1 MSPPSTDLTALLL
14 AGGRSRRFGTDKAR
28 AEVNGRPMLQRVYEV
43 ARDLTQHVLLSIR
56 ADGDFYFDLVPPAVP
71 RLLDPVP
78 DAGPLAGLVAGLRA
92 AQTPW
97 LLALACDL
105 PFLTKETLQPLFA
118 ARTADVTAVV
128 PVTSKGHRQPLC
140 ALYQVAAVRPVAEAQ
155 LAAGRYTLQALL
167 DRLSLATLSLPDE
180 SLRNV
185 NAPDDLRLGR
195 IGSR

>member
-1 MSPPSTDLTALLL
+1 MPPLNTDLTALLL

-28 AEVNGRPMLQRVYEV
+28 AEVNGRPMLQRVYDV
-43 ARDLTQHVLLSIR
+43 ARRFTPHVLLSVR

-78 DAGPLAGLVAGLRA
+78 DAGPLAGLVAGLRTA
-92 AQTPW
+92 RTPW

-105 PFLTKETLQPLFA
+105 PFLTKEALQPLLE

-128 PVTSKGHRQPLC
+128 PITSDGYRQPLC
-140 ALYQVAAVRPVAEAQ
+140 ALYHVAAVRPVAEAQ
-155 LAAGRYTLQALL
+155 LTAGCYALQTLL
-167 DRLSLATLSLPDE
+167 DRLRLAILSLPDA

-185 NAPDDLRLGR
+185 NVPDDLRLGG
-195 IGSR
+195 IGPE